1 MNTVDF
7 YSRGPTHLYFFFPEI
22 LIAVAVPM
30 KLAHV
35 LYSEFGKSPI
45 GSRFKCFLPVGDIFC
60 SLWLVLKTDRH
71 VGHRDIDVW
80 RLGNHG
86 NMFSQLPLL
95 YSV

>member
-1 MNTVDF
+1 M
-7 YSRGPTHLYFFFPEI
+7 
-22 LIAVAVPM
+22 LIAVAVPV

-35 LYSEFGKSPI
+35 LYSEFGKFPT

-60 SLWLVLKTDRH
+60 SLWLVLKRDRH
-71 VGHRDIDVW
+71 RDIDVGHRDIDVW